1 MRTIRTQNAWVRETP
16 AGLGIELHW
25 HLIDAGYYV
34 QRVPIAWFWDH
45 SMEVPLGARRVRVF
59 SPEAQLLHL
68 AAHIELHHAGA
79 GVWWVYDV
87 AALLHKFGGA
97 LDWDLIIDAAE
108 RFEWGRSLRVAVAR
122 ADDGRRVRSG
132 GGDRASRGD
141 ACHLA
146 RARGADF
153 GGTIGPSCRVSVRQ
167 LGAGELARAGAL
179 SLAVAV
185 PSSGVYARAQS
196 DSQPPRFAVA
206 ISVAPGA
213 RLVSRSAGV
222 VGRGGADAAGRV
234 SLCDSFDRIRAARVR

>member
-1 MRTIRTQNAWVRETP
+1 VRTIRTQNAWVRETP

-122 ADDGRRVRSG
+122 ADDVRRVRSG

-167 LGAGELARAGAL
+167 LGAGSWRARGRYLWRSLFPPVGFMRGRSPIRNRRDLLWQYLLRLGRGLYRVPRALWAGVAQMRRAG
-179 SLAVAV
+179 
-185 PSSGVYARAQS
+185 
-196 DSQPPRFAVA
+196 
-206 ISVAPGA
+206 
-213 RLVSRSAGV
+213 
-222 VGRGGADAAGRV
+222 
-234 SLCDSFDRIRAARVR
+234 